1 MNIEPISKET
11 IRKAE
16 KAPVTVDGGLTVHT
30 MPIGGGY
37 AVWTED
43 VSALLAIKEESECLA
58 EELAERNEILRYEY
72 RREPQGGGAKPTVR
86 SIAVGNTKTDQ
97 PHFGIDTGIQP
108 NLKI

>member
-1 MNIEPISKET
+1 
-11 IRKAE
+11 
-16 KAPVTVDGGLTVHT
+16 

-72 RREPQGGGAKPTVR
+72 RRESKRRKVEEQTDCSIYCSRQHKNR
-86 SIAVGNTKTDQ
+86 STAFR
-97 PHFGIDTGIQP
+97 H
-108 NLKI
+108 